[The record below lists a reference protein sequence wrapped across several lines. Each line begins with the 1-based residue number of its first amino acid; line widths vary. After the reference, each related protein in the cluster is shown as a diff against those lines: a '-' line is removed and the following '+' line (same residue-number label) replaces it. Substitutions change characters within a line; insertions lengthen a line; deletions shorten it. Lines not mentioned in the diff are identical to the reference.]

1 MRDERKKSEVGPAV
15 SEMPRD
21 LQGERS
27 GRVSPNRGRHRMG
40 ETALTCASLCLLQLQ
55 KLLQEAAIISKLV
68 GNRRVVCIRNSR
80 PETEDKESEPQEERQ
95 GPASPVPPQHSHL
108 MGPKTCSQKCLEL
121 LRAAF
126 IVRWNTLILV
136 KAILPILM
144 LSLPAILT
152 LQVQTVSPTKQLKST

>member
-15 SEMPRD
+15 SETPRD
-21 LQGERS
+21 LQGERA
-27 GRVSPNRGRHRMG
+27 GRVSPNSGRHRMG

-95 GPASPVPPQHSHL
+95 GPASPVRPQHSHL
-108 MGPKTCSQKCLEL
+108 MGPKTCSQTCLGTTESSL
-121 LRAAF
+121 LCKMEHSYSGQG
-126 IVRWNTLILV
+126 NTTYIDV
-136 KAILPILM
+136 ISTCNID
-144 LSLPAILT
+144 
-152 LQVQTVSPTKQLKST
+152 PTGSNSISNKTA